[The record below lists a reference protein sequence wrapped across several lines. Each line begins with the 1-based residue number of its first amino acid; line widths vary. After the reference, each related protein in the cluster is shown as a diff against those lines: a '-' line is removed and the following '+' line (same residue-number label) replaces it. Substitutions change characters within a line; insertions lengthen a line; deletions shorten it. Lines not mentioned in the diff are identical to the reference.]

1 MESDNDKNKLL
12 HKNITL
18 DKKERIKIASMER

>member
-1 MESDNDKNKLL
+1 MESDYDKNKLL
-12 HKNITL
+12 QKNITL

>member
-12 HKNITL
+12 QKNITL

>member
-1 MESDNDKNKLL
+1 MESDFDKNKLL
-12 HKNITL
+12 QKNITL